1 MSVVLDPPS
10 QLLFKRPL
18 TQPIEHILHLQ
29 NVGTEPLAFKVKTT
43 TPKQYC
49 VKPNVGI
56 IAPSSQ
62 AEVQV
67 VFQPFAEEPAP
78 DFKCKDK
85 FLVQTAQVKSE
96 WSELSIAQ
104 FWTLIEMDYQEVIS
118 RRKVKC
124 VFLPPELPQ
133 EPFTTNDTPLHELA
147 QHTRNGARSSINDRG
162 GNMATT
168 NDDDDPPSP
177 TIPSTA
183 DSNFKSFYST
193 TKLFDPSVSTT
204 SLFSTHTAIASTP
217 VQQPP
222 QRPLMTTPYYPTVSS
237 APSPAPPLPPP
248 SPPNATLLQ
257 QLRDENDQLQQQLA
271 AVRSHNSSLGQQ
283 LTKEQSELK
292 SAHVLTER
300 LQQKIKLLE
309 TAPLTT
315 TAAMRS
321 SQLPVDG
328 YPPQVLLSVSALVFI
343 ATLLFF

>member
-1 MSVVLDPPS
+1 M
-10 QLLFKRPL
+10 
-18 TQPIEHILHLQ
+18 
-29 NVGTEPLAFKVKTT
+29 
-43 TPKQYC
+43 
-49 VKPNVGI
+49 
-56 IAPSSQ
+56 
-62 AEVQV
+62 
-67 VFQPFAEEPAP
+67 
-78 DFKCKDK
+78 
-85 FLVQTAQVKSE
+85 
-96 WSELSIAQ
+96 
-104 FWTLIEMDYQEVIS
+104 
-118 RRKVKC
+118 
-124 VFLPPELPQ
+124 
-133 EPFTTNDTPLHELA
+133 
-147 QHTRNGARSSINDRG
+147 NDRG
-162 GNMATT
+162 DNMATA
-168 NDDDDPPSP
+168 NDGDDPPSP

-183 DSNFKSFYST
+183 DPTFKSFYST
-193 TKLFDPSVSTT
+193 TKLFDPSVSTA

-237 APSPAPPLPPP
+237 SASPAPPPPP

-257 QLRDENDQLQQQLA
+257 QLRDENDQLQQHLA

-283 LTKEQSELK
+283 LIKEQSELE